1 MSHIC
6 MAAWKIPRAFCPH
19 PGPPKLTNQFDHV
32 GEIWFSHDWSH
43 SEIPQPLPRSLLI
56 HGGFCMETPDI
67 ATKEFHSKGLGVGK
81 KKHGMFKTKSFKRAK
96 HYVEIYIPAMMWWD
110 VSFLETVS
118 RRCQGVSF
126 QLWTFIV
133 PMWDFGSVIHSNYPH
148 NLKTI
153 YSQFYNSVDILNLY
167 TENHGDLLGVWH
179 WVKVLDFHVIS
190 ES

>member
-43 SEIPQPLPRSLLI
+43 SEIPHPLPRSLLI

-126 QLWTFIV
+126 QLCQCGRSILSLGLFIKEWYCRWKEGR
-133 PMWDFGSVIHSNYPH
+133 MIDLSSIDLSRD
-148 NLKTI
+148 
-153 YSQFYNSVDILNLY
+153 VDP
-167 TENHGDLLGVWH
+167 
-179 WVKVLDFHVIS
+179 K
-190 ES
+190 